1 MYYYNVVLTCSFR
14 VFIGLN
20 AAIPHFMCVAL
31 IMAYLASNTHNA
43 LWEFPNDDPA
53 CKNSLSVAIL
63 DLHET
68 KIRIKV

>member
-1 MYYYNVVLTCSFR
+1 
-14 VFIGLN
+14 
-20 AAIPHFMCVAL
+20 MCVAL